1 MYARHWYRSLIRML
15 SAPWVNDHQCPWHS
29 WPCHKKGHWFCSLTG
44 QKSCCL
50 SSSED
55 MKKLTWTVRLLDFT
69 KMILK
74 HEDVK
79 RDFLWQ
85 LHNLSAL
92 VWEIS
97 CRFPTDVPTSNLSS
111 APDLSLILGQHW
123 TALDSV
129 VDGPS
134 SVPPITTWTNKNTA
148 ATRNYRPV
156 SLGRWVA
163 IFSWEESFST
173 STHLWVYIDV
183 KVLNVRETF
192 GYRYSMI

>member
-1 MYARHWYRSLIRML
+1 M
-15 SAPWVNDHQCPWHS
+15 N
-29 WPCHKKGHWFCSLTG
+29 
-44 QKSCCL
+44 
-50 SSSED
+50 
-55 MKKLTWTVRLLDFT
+55 KLTWTMCLLDFT
-69 KMILK
+69 KMFLK
-74 HEDVK
+74 HENVK

-97 CRFPTDVPTSNLSS
+97 CWFPTDVPTSNVSVNA

-129 VDGPS
+129 VDGLG

-148 ATRNYRPV
+148 VTRNYRSV

-163 IFSWEESFST
+163 KFLRRVVFHIY
-173 STHLWVYIDV
+173 VYVFVGIDV
-183 KVLNVRETF
+183 KVLNVREKL
-192 GYRYSMI
+192 GYRYSTVMCLPHMAIFAIL